1 MNALEVLGYVIWIGT
16 TATVLL
22 VGRDD
27 AVCSRPIAWQSR
39 MAWSGF
45 SAFIG
50 ALLGATPLILVFI
63 LVGVV
68 ALFAPKIGDD
78 TRRL

>member
-1 MNALEVLGYVIWIGT
+1 MNASEVLGYLIWIGT
-16 TATVLL
+16 TVTVLL
-22 VGRDD
+22 VGRDNGPLIK
-27 AVCSRPIAWQSR
+27 PIAWQSR

-45 SAFIG
+45 AAFIG

-63 LVGVV
+63 LVGIG